1 MTSTRSNAVST
12 SYQNLTLGHL
22 REFQKAGKEKFYTRT
37 SCEHPRRIF
46 IQVPMQSSQDLNAR
60 DSWGG
65 FQQDR
70 HTIFSQGPVQD
81 HARTP
86 RGCTRT
92 SRSSHKDLYKIVFLP
107 RKIDKAKTTPS
118 EGRAC
123 AVAHGQGTFLCENVQ
138 WTSRAPDGVP
148 WSNPGL
154 WHPSVWGNRY
164 HLSTDV
170 TMRSLYYVFKT
181 YPVTWGVQTCSSQ
194 LYD

>member
-12 SYQNLTLGHL
+12 HQDLIPKPH
-22 REFQKAGKEKFYTRT
+22 TRT
-37 SCEHPRRIF
+37 PQRVSKGRQRKVLYKNFLWASQKNFHTSTNAEHR
-46 IQVPMQSSQDLNAR
+46 QDLNGR

-92 SRSSHKDLYKIVFLP
+92 SRSSHKDLYKILFLP
-107 RKIDKAKTTPS
+107 RKIDIAKTTPS

-123 AVAHGQGTFLCENVQ
+123 AVAHGQGTFLCENSTVNKP
-138 WTSRAPDGVP
+138 RPR
-148 WSNPGL
+148 WSTL
-154 WHPSVWGNRY
+154 I
-164 HLSTDV
+164 
-170 TMRSLYYVFKT
+170 
-181 YPVTWGVQTCSSQ
+181 
-194 LYD
+194 